1 MKYAEW
7 FVAQTPLQHQR
18 MPADARP
25 TERLENE
32 LNYCKLD
39 PQQYERETVAELNTR
54 PRAPG

>member
-25 TERLENE
+25 TARLENE
-32 LNYCKLD
+32 LTYCKVD
-39 PQQYERETVAELNTR
+39 PQQYERETVAELNTMAT
-54 PRAPG
+54 RAG